1 MRILQFLPTLSFGD
15 AVGNDA
21 VALHYAMKE
30 MGYDTHIY
38 CENLDRR
45 IDKKIADDLRM
56 GMPELK
62 SKDIVIYHHSTS
74 SALAEILPKCG
85 CRMIMIYHNITPP
98 GFFKGYSASAY
109 DSATMALRELA
120 FLSDKVDYCMAVSEF
135 NKQGLI
141 EGGFK
146 CEIGVRPILIP
157 FDDYKKKPD
166 KKIIGK
172 YGDGYT
178 NIIFVG
184 RIVPNK
190 KQEDVIA
197 AFAYYKKNVNPK
209 SRLILVGNPVG
220 FESYLERLKKYAAS
234 MGLEDVVFTGHISFP
249 AILAYYRIADV
260 FLCMSEHEGFCVPL
274 VEAMYFNVP
283 IIAYKSCA
291 VPYTMGE
298 SGLVTDSKNPVEIA
312 LLIDRVV
319 NDSALRQSIIDGQRK
334 RLDDFSYENVRAI
347 FEKQLKHFIAGD

>member
-1 MRILQFLPTLSFGD
+1 MRILQFLPTLAFGD
-15 AVGNDA
+15 AVGNDTI
-21 VALHYAMKE
+21 ALHYAMEE
-30 MGYDTHIY
+30 MGYCTHIY

-45 IDKKIADDLRM
+45 IDRKIADDLQM

-62 SKDIVIYHHSTS
+62 SDDLIIYHHSTS
-74 SALAEILPKCG
+74 SALSEILPKCG
-85 CRMIMIYHNITPP
+85 CRMMMIYHNITPP
-98 GFFKGYSASAY
+98 DFFKGYSPFSY
-109 DSATMALRELA
+109 DCATMGLRELA
-120 FLSDKVDYCMAVSEF
+120 LLSDKVDYCMAVSEF
-135 NKQGLI
+135 NRQDLI
-141 EGGFK
+141 KAGFE

-166 KKIIGK
+166 KRIINK
-172 YGDGYT
+172 YSNGYT

-190 KQEDVIA
+190 RQENVIA

-209 SRLILVGNPVG
+209 SRLIFVGNPAG
-220 FESYLERLKKYAAS
+220 YENYFERLKRYAAA
-234 MGLEDVVFTGHISFP
+234 MELEDVIFTGHISFP
-249 AILAYYRIADV
+249 AILAYYHIADV

-274 VEAMYFNVP
+274 VEAMYFNIPV
-283 IIAYKSCA
+283 IAYKSCA